1 MKRWISF
8 IAFCLTAI
16 TLYATGHDTGA
27 LVATFAPVGTYV
39 CQKLQTD
46 LLDYY
51 GKNAA
56 QFRTL
61 GSTAL
66 VKWLLSPQNRSG
78 FQPINVESIPG
89 KKRAIAFRVDAP
101 YCFNLCRLDVDCTNE
116 DIVYSDPET
125 KEIVFDLD
133 TDPFR
138 HCDDEGNP
146 VILRFTEEDM
156 MKYCTIEDQTWMK
169 EQIFRYLLRFE
180 EALDAAL
187 AVALNT
193 NIGTNASGDSI
204 TDIPLFTSG
213 NTFTPNL
220 SVLNPEGMWYINQ
233 IYNDIGNDG
242 QFALIGGTIMNK
254 VIQFN
259 KWTGLNGAGVDMS
272 KADAINPYPFYDR
285 NFNTVFGQSDLI
297 LIPPGAVQ
305 LVSWNKYKGE
315 KRRSVTNL
323 YTKSTVVLPT
333 TGLEVDYKW
342 KYDPDCEI
350 FTFEVF
356 LHVELAAVPAGGCGA
371 NSEGING
378 IIRIHDCGAQPII
391 PACAE
396 QASSGGS
403 A

>member
-27 LVATFAPVGTYV
+27 LVASFAPVGTYV

-66 VKWLLSPQNRSG
+66 IKWLMSPQNRSG

-138 HCDDEGNP
+138 HCDDEGKP

-193 NIGTNASGDSI
+193 NIGTNAAGESI

-233 IYNDIGNDG
+233 IYQDIGNDG
-242 QFALIGGTIMNK
+242 QFALIGGTLMNK

-259 KWTGLNGAGVDMS
+259 KWTGLNAAGVDMS

-356 LHVELAAVPAGGCGA
+356 LHVELAAVPAGGCGT